1 MGRSWGRG
9 GARARSSAR
18 VVAAAA
24 GLLLV
29 SMAAGCSS
37 GGSSG
42 GSSGSL
48 DWTPVPSGGVGT
60 TPGSAGGATNT
71 TTGSTSGSTPGSAP
85 ATRFTATVTGQV
97 AVNPG
102 IRQGVAR
109 AADGTGWVLS
119 TNNALVATAEDPQ
132 VERGKADPAIPA
144 DLAAKGYDHVGDVD
158 VDAGILW
165 APIEKDDKAS
175 GTQVIARYDP
185 VTLAYVGAQEVPQHH
200 ASFVAAADGIVYSA
214 DFFDDD
220 AITRYRWDGTT
231 LQPLAPLAMST
242 TVKRIQGG
250 DVADGALWLSTDD
263 ESNGL
268 YRVDL
273 TTGEVQALGSVGHVE
288 GEGEGIDATPRP
300 SGLLHVLVGDEAS
313 IGMWLVDV
321 RVVTSPA

>member
-1 MGRSWGRG
+1 
-9 GARARSSAR
+9 
-18 VVAAAA
+18 
-24 GLLLV
+24 
-29 SMAAGCSS
+29 MAAVGLALAAVATACSG
-37 GGSSG
+37 GGSSPG
-42 GSSGSL
+42 GPNGTR
-48 DWTPVPSGGVGT
+48 DWTPVPDGGIPTTAAGT
-60 TPGSAGGATNT
+60 ADR
-71 TTGSTSGSTPGSAP
+71 TTGSTPGTAP
-85 ATRFTATVTGQV
+85 VRRSIVVTGQV

-109 AADGTGWVLS
+109 AADVAGWVLS
-119 TNNALVATAEDPQ
+119 TNNALVATTDDPQ

-144 DLAAKGYDHVGDVD
+144 DLAARSYDHVGDVD

-165 APIEKDDKAS
+165 APIEKDDKAA

-185 VTLAYVGAQEVPQHH
+185 TTLAFVGAQEVPQHH

-263 ESNGL
+263 EANGL

-273 TTGEVQALGSVGHVE
+273 TTGDVQSLGSVGHVE
-288 GEGEGIDATPRP
+288 GEGEGIDATPQP

-321 RVVTSPA
+321 RVVATPG

>member
-1 MGRSWGRG
+1 MD
-9 GARARSSAR
+9 GARARSSGREVA
-18 VVAAAA
+18 VVA
-24 GLLLV
+24 GLLLASV
-29 SMAAGCSS
+29 AAGCSS

-42 GSSGSL
+42 GPSATR

-60 TPGSAGGATNT
+60 TPGSTVGSAGGARGT
-71 TTGSTSGSTPGSAP
+71 TTGSTPGSAP
-85 ATRFTATVTGQV
+85 ATRFTAQVTGQV

-109 AADGTGWVLS
+109 AADGAGWVLS
-119 TNNALVATAEDPQ
+119 TNNALVATTDDPQ

-144 DLAAKGYDHVGDVD
+144 DLAAAGYDHVGDVD

-165 APIEKDDKAS
+165 APIEKDDKAV

-185 VTLAYVGAQEVPQHH
+185 TTLAYVGGQEVPQHH

-250 DVADGALWLSTDD
+250 DVAEGALWLSTDD
-263 ESNGL
+263 ETNGL

-273 TTGEVQALGSVGHVE
+273 TTGAVQSLGSVGHVE

-321 RVVTSPA
+321 QVVATPG

>member
-1 MGRSWGRG
+1 
-9 GARARSSAR
+9 
-18 VVAAAA
+18 
-24 GLLLV
+24 
-29 SMAAGCSS
+29 MAAVGLALAAVATACSG

-42 GSSGSL
+42 GPNGTR
-48 DWTPVPSGGVGT
+48 DWTPVPGGGIPTTAAGT
-60 TPGSAGGATNT
+60 VRTAGGAA
-71 TTGSTSGSTPGSAP
+71 GSTPGTAP
-85 ATRFTATVTGQV
+85 ATRFTAQVTGQV

-109 AADGTGWVLS
+109 AADGAGWVLS
-119 TNNALVATAEDPQ
+119 TNNALVATTDDPQ

-144 DLAAKGYDHVGDVD
+144 DLAAAGYDHVGDVD

-165 APIEKDDKAS
+165 APIEKDDKAV

-185 VTLAYVGAQEVPQHH
+185 TTLAYVGGQEVPQHH

-214 DFFDDD
+214 DLFDDD
-220 AITRYRWDGTT
+220 AITRYRWDGAT

-250 DVADGALWLSTDD
+250 DVAEGALWLSTDD
-263 ESNGL
+263 ETNGL

-273 TTGEVQALGSVGHVE
+273 ATGEVQAIGSVGHVA
-288 GEGEGIDATPRP
+288 GEGEGIDATPQP

-321 RVVTSPA
+321 QVVATPG